1 MGSPT
6 ERRWVPPDRRE
17 LLVLGIA
24 MVLGVGVRLAYVLA
38 TRGHALAGD
47 EIEYDIEGRFLSAGK
62 FLWTT
67 TPYGIA
73 HASTWKTPG
82 YGAWVGS
89 LYALLGRSPDR
100 VFAVQAIVL
109 GPLGVGA
116 TWALGRVLFSPLV
129 ATLAALV
136 VAVYPNA
143 WQFDVRLYSE
153 ALATPL
159 TTVTLALVLSATRV
173 TVRRAAAVG
182 VLLGLLVL
190 VKPAAI
196 LLVVA
201 VAVMWWA
208 AGGARGGTLRL
219 AVTLVVAVLVVA
231 PWVIRNAALDSGPLV
246 PLSVQSAAAYGVF
259 NDDSAHDSAHPW
271 AWRPLPARD
280 RDLFRV
286 PRSDGALYAALNR
299 RAREYV
305 AAHPDSVLQAF
316 FYNGITRVWDLR
328 PPGDVLFEVPF
339 EGRTRAVAAVGL
351 ALYWPLLAL
360 ALISLLLAWR
370 QGRRRLVLAVMALAL
385 ATSVAYT
392 TDAGTRYR
400 APLEPLIVVL
410 ATAAASSRAPR
421 RLQDLVLGQAA
432 TGGGAPAITSA

>member
-1 MGSPT
+1 MGPLIQS
-6 ERRWVPPDRRE
+6 RWGRPDRRE

-24 MVLGVGVRLAYVLA
+24 VVLGVGLRLAYILA

-47 EIEYDIEGRFLSAGK
+47 EVEYDIEGRFLAAGR

-67 TPYGIA
+67 TPYGIP

-109 GPLGVGA
+109 APLGIAA
-116 TWALGRVLFSPLV
+116 TWALGRALFTPLV
-129 ATLAALV
+129 AVLAALV

-153 ALATPL
+153 ALAIPL
-159 TTVTLALVLSATRV
+159 TTVTLALVLSAAVV
-173 TVRRAAAVG
+173 TARRAAAVG

-190 VKPAAI
+190 IKPAAI
-196 LLVVA
+196 LLVGA

-208 AGGARGGTLRL
+208 AGGARTGTLRL
-219 AVTLVVAVLVVA
+219 VLTLVVAALVVT
-231 PWVIRNAALDSGPLV
+231 PWVIRNVAVDPEHPV

-259 NDDSAHDSAHPW
+259 NDESAHDPAHPW

-286 PRSDGALYAALNR
+286 PRSDGELYAALNR
-299 RAREYV
+299 RARRYV
-305 AAHPDSVLQAF
+305 AAHPWSLPKAF

-328 PPGDVLFEVPF
+328 APGDVLFEVPF
-339 EGRTRAVAAVGL
+339 EGRTRAVTAVGL
-351 ALYWPLLAL
+351 AMYWPLLVL
-360 ALISLLLAWR
+360 ALLGLALAWR
-370 QGRRRLVLAVMALAL
+370 QGQRRLVLAVAALAL
-385 ATSVAYT
+385 ATSVVYT

-410 ATAAASSRAPR
+410 AMAAVASRAPR
-421 RLQDLVLGQAA
+421 RLQDRFPGQAA
-432 TGGGAPAITSA
+432 TGGRAPAITSR